1 MNNIS
6 GIAIGLSLVGL
17 VLLVVVLIAL
27 FYKPGK
33 RLKVIADYKPNYDGK
48 DSVIKVKVKNIG
60 KKHLKLTAPYVKFSH
75 NTHTKLYQIKSKKS
89 QCKFPRV
96 MKVGDEIGCEV
107 DLLEYKEKLVDNEWH
122 PVHVKIL
129 VKDTM
134 GLEFGS
140 KDLDYKL

>member
-17 VLLVVVLIAL
+17 VLLVVALIAL

-48 DSVIKVKVKNIG
+48 DSVLKVSVKNIG

-75 NTHTKLYQIKSKKS
+75 HSHSKLYQIKSSKAK
-89 QCKFPRV
+89 CKFPRL

-107 DLLEYKEKLVDNEWH
+107 ELLDYKEKLNDNEWH
-122 PVHVKIL
+122 PTHVKVL
-129 VKDTM
+129 VKDTV

-140 KDLDYKL
+140 KNLDYKL